1 MPKRRNLNGLPHN
14 FTQSFFSTLR
24 YYNGGY
30 MGDWL
35 LNAARQ
41 LNLQNAT
48 LDILS
53 ASFSPPELNL
63 HPLTFHANGLKQIID
78 SELLANGFE
87 TDFITEAHIDFQFPD
102 ARLFRTTIYCYPY
115 MVDKEGRRYEAGRI
129 IAEGL
134 EPNFDAFKE
143 ANLYPKK
150 RTLIDRFKNFFD
162 KRKSPH

>member
-1 MPKRRNLNGLPHN
+1 MPKKRNLNGLPHN
-14 FTQSFFSTLR
+14 FTQSYFGSLR

-41 LNLQNAT
+41 LNLQKAT
-48 LDILS
+48 LDVLA
-53 ASFSPPELNL
+53 ASFNPPELNL
-63 HPLTFHANGLKQIID
+63 YPLTFHASSLKQIID

-87 TDFITEAHIDFQFPD
+87 TDFISEAHIDFQFPD
-102 ARLFRTTIYCYPY
+102 ASYYRRTIYCYPY

-134 EPNFDAFKE
+134 EPNFDAFNE
-143 ANLYPKK
+143 TNLNLKK
-150 RTLIDRFKNFFD
+150 RTLFDRIKSFFN
-162 KRKSPH
+162 